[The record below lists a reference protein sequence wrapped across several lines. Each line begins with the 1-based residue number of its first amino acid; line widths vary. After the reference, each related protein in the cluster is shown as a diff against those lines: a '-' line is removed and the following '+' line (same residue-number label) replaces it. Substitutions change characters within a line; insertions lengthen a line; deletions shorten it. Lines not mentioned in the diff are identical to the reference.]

1 MARAPVHV
9 CWPAASFADIVTIS
23 ETVACGRGRLALPH
37 GVDEIEGV
45 IMTNRI
51 ERAFEDLSAKGKKG
65 LLPFITAG
73 LPDLDTT
80 QRILESLTSLGVTA
94 VEIGF
99 PYSDPIADGPT
110 IQESF
115 TRVLQRG
122 IRVRDILAM
131 VARFRQKSQ
140 LPLLAMLSYSIVH
153 RIGLDTFVCQ
163 AAQAGID
170 GLILPDLSLEEAPQ
184 TAKVVAD
191 AGLCLPMLVSPVS
204 PRWRRE
210 KIAATCTG
218 FVYYM
223 SVTGITGERK
233 ELPPDLVDNVREI
246 RRASGRPVVVG
257 FGISSAEHVRLV
269 CSAADGAIIG
279 SALVRKI
286 MQAANG
292 GANKDA
298 VVAAAADAV
307 REWMTGLP

>member
-1 MARAPVHV
+1 MSNRIDRA
-9 CWPAASFADIVTIS
+9 FADLSTK
-23 ETVACGRGRLALPH
+23 GR
-37 GVDEIEGV
+37 
-45 IMTNRI
+45 
-51 ERAFEDLSAKGKKG
+51 KG
-65 LLPFITAG
+65 LLPFVTAG
-73 LPDLDTT
+73 LPDLDAT
-80 QRILESLTSLGVTA
+80 QRILETLANLGVTA
-94 VEIGF
+94 VELGF

-115 TRVLQRG
+115 TRVLDRG

-153 RIGLDTFVCQ
+153 RIGLETFVHQ

-184 TAKVVAD
+184 TARVVAD
-191 AGLCLPMLVSPVS
+191 AGLRLPMLVSPVS
-204 PRWRRE
+204 PRQRRE
-210 KIAATCTG
+210 KIAGTCSG

-233 ELPPDLVDNVREI
+233 QLPPDLVDNVREI
-246 RRASGRPVVVG
+246 RQASGRPVVVG
-257 FGISSAEHVRLV
+257 FGISSADHVRLV

-286 MQAANG
+286 METMNG
-292 GANKDA
+292 GANSDA
-298 VVAAAADAV
+298 IVNAAADAV

>member
-1 MARAPVHV
+1 
-9 CWPAASFADIVTIS
+9 
-23 ETVACGRGRLALPH
+23 
-37 GVDEIEGV
+37 
-45 IMTNRI
+45 MTNRI
-51 ERAFEDLSAKGKKG
+51 DRAFADLAGRGGKG

-80 QRILESLTSLGVTA
+80 QRILESLDNLGVTA
-94 VEIGF
+94 VELGF

-115 TRVLQRG
+115 TRVLDRG
-122 IRVRDILAM
+122 IRVRDILNM

-140 LPLLAMLSYSIVH
+140 LPLLAMLSFSIVH
-153 RIGLDTFVCQ
+153 RIGLESFVRQ
-163 AAQAGID
+163 AGQAGID

-184 TAKVVAD
+184 AAKIIAE

-204 PRWRRE
+204 PRHRRE
-210 KIAATCTG
+210 KIAATCSG

-223 SVTGITGERK
+223 SVTGITGERTQ
-233 ELPPDLVDNVREI
+233 LPPDLVDNVRQI
-246 RRASGRPVVVG
+246 RQASGRPVVVG

-286 MQAANG
+286 MEAMNNG
-292 GANKDA
+292 ADSDA
-298 VVAAAADAV
+298 IVKVATDAV
-307 REWMTGLP
+307 REWMTGLS